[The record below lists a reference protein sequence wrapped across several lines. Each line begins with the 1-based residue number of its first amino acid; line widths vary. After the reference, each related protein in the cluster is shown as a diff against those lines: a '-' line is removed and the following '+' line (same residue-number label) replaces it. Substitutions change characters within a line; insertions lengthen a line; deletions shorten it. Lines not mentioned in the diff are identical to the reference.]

1 MFPVNLYLS
10 YAFLLKLCILL
21 VYLSFFKL
29 LSQIQSCIFPPSK
42 EPIIIILIW
51 QNYIPEIKN

>member
-21 VYLSFFKL
+21 VYLSFLNCYPKFNL
-29 LSQIQSCIFPPSK
+29 VFSPSK
-42 EPIIIILIW
+42 ETIIIILIC
-51 QNYIPEIKN
+51 QNYMPEIKN

>member
-10 YAFLLKLCILL
+10 YAFLL

-29 LSQIQSCIFPPSK
+29 LSQIQSCIFLPSK

-51 QNYIPEIKN
+51 QNYMPEIKN

>member
-21 VYLSFFKL
+21 VYLSFLNCYLKFNL
-29 LSQIQSCIFPPSK
+29 VFLPSK

-51 QNYIPEIKN
+51 QNYMPEIKN

>member
-21 VYLSFFKL
+21 VYLSFFNCYPKFNLVFSTFKRTYYYHFDMAKL
-29 LSQIQSCIFPPSK
+29 
-42 EPIIIILIW
+42 
-51 QNYIPEIKN
+51 YA